1 MSARCWLSDNLW
13 WSQIKIG
20 NKNISETCETKDSS
34 QPVWSGRVQR
44 PVSNLCS
51 CSESSIFLESHQG
64 VWSACRTEE
73 CYKALSGPDSHG
85 TSQGGNIRGG
95 YMDSSLGEN
104 IRQQSLGKY
113 PDIGLMMIWIELID
127 FPVPWS
133 VKHAKAPL
141 HCYCPLA
148 KAVVLGFIK
157 MVALSLIFRGVYP
170 DIVSAGCSHWNF
182 CLLLRLMALLPIFD
196 WYVGPLLPA
205 LGLNNADRS
214 KGNSSKNEN
223 KTNKNW
229 NTMEIEKTQDT
240 DGLVL
245 GREMLQFR
253 PNGSL
258 SLPEAHV
265 NGSWKTTVVLP

>member
-20 NKNISETCETKDSS
+20 NKNTSETCETKDSS

-85 TSQGGNIRGG
+85 TSQGGIIRGG

-113 PDIGLMMIWIELID
+113 SFRFYQNGCPISD
-127 FPVPWS
+127 FPRCLPRYCISRVFKLKFLFVTTAHGVAAYFWLVCWAAASCPG
-133 VKHAKAPL
+133 AKQRRQ
-141 HCYCPLA
+141 
-148 KAVVLGFIK
+148 VE
-157 MVALSLIFRGVYP
+157 
-170 DIVSAGCSHWNF
+170 
-182 CLLLRLMALLPIFD
+182 RLFQQK
-196 WYVGPLLPA
+196 
-205 LGLNNADRS
+205 R
-214 KGNSSKNEN
+214 K
-223 KTNKNW
+223 
-229 NTMEIEKTQDT
+229 
-240 DGLVL
+240 
-245 GREMLQFR
+245 
-253 PNGSL
+253 
-258 SLPEAHV
+258 
-265 NGSWKTTVVLP
+265 

>member
-20 NKNISETCETKDSS
+20 NKNTSETCETKDSS

-85 TSQGGNIRGG
+85 TSQGGIIRGG

-113 PDIGLMMIWIELID
+113 PDIGLMMIWIGTNWFSSALVSQACQSPFALLLSPDKGSSFRFYQNGCLIFD
-127 FPVPWS
+127 FPGCLPRYCISRVFALKFLFVTTAHGVAAYFWLVCWAAASCPG
-133 VKHAKAPL
+133 AKQRRQ
-141 HCYCPLA
+141 
-148 KAVVLGFIK
+148 VE
-157 MVALSLIFRGVYP
+157 
-170 DIVSAGCSHWNF
+170 
-182 CLLLRLMALLPIFD
+182 RLFQQK
-196 WYVGPLLPA
+196 
-205 LGLNNADRS
+205 R
-214 KGNSSKNEN
+214 K
-223 KTNKNW
+223 
-229 NTMEIEKTQDT
+229 
-240 DGLVL
+240 
-245 GREMLQFR
+245 
-253 PNGSL
+253 
-258 SLPEAHV
+258 
-265 NGSWKTTVVLP
+265 

>member
-20 NKNISETCETKDSS
+20 NKNTSETCETKDSS

-85 TSQGGNIRGG
+85 TSQGGIIRGG

-113 PDIGLMMIWIELID
+113 PDIGLMMIWIGTNW
-127 FPVPWS
+127 FS
-133 VKHAKAPL
+133 S
-141 HCYCPLA
+141 
-148 KAVVLGFIK
+148 
-157 MVALSLIFRGVYP
+157 AL
-170 DIVSAGCSHWNF
+170 VSQACQSSF
-182 CLLLRLMALLPIFD
+182 ALLLSPGKGTSFRFYLWFSGVFTQILYQQGVRIEIFVCYYGS
-196 WYVGPLLPA
+196 WRCCLFLIG
-205 LGLNNADRS
+205 
-214 KGNSSKNEN
+214 
-223 KTNKNW
+223 
-229 NTMEIEKTQDT
+229 M
-240 DGLVL
+240 L
-245 GREMLQFR
+245 GRCF
-253 PNGSL
+253 
-258 SLPEAHV
+258 LPW
-265 NGSWKTTVVLP
+265 G